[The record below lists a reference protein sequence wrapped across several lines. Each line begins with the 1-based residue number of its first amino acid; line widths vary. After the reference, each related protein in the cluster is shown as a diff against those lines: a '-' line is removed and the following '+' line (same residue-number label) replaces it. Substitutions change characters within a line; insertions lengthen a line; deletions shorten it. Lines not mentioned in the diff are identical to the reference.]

1 MLETEYVALV
11 DPDSLAPLGR
21 LDGDGLLLI
30 AARVGDVRLIDNEIV
45 GPRARQSIHEDEV
58 ATAVL

>member
-1 MLETEYVALV
+1 MALV
-11 DPDSLAPLGR
+11 DPDSLAALGE

-30 AARVGDVRLIDNEIV
+30 AARVGGVRLIDNEIV